1 MAWSKKEVQK
11 RMPALFTS
19 RIAHIRLQTLDHLLH
34 PPLQKRVSQ
43 WTLIDEKLKDL
54 KAHGSD
60 YRAAF
65 YKAIL
70 IKDQELF
77 GTRTPLADIDS
88 DLIVL
93 PSEEEV
99 LTQLAIVL
107 GTQSQPGPSS

>member
-1 MAWSKKEVQK
+1 
-11 RMPALFTS
+11 MPALFTS